1 MLSRLAIHN
10 LAIIENTEIYFQEG
24 YTVLTGETGAGKSLV
39 IDSLSLLLGERA
51 SNELIRAGEDSAS
64 IEGEFRLESPAL
76 SAYLYSLG
84 VPEDNGRV
92 SVLRVLSKTKP
103 SIKVNGVSITLA
115 ELVKLGRLLAD
126 IHSQFDF
133 AKILNPENYLSL
145 LDSYSFD
152 LIASYKK
159 EYSLALEDFKAKKK
173 AYEELEA
180 KKKKIDEDRDF
191 YLYQYQEL
199 KGMNLK
205 PGEEEEIA
213 SELSLLRNYGKI
225 ASLIEEAKEKIDGD
239 MLDSLYELSESLN
252 KLSSYQPQ
260 YQVDAEN
267 VDNAYIG
274 LKDSLLSL
282 RRKLGSLDYDPSRLE
297 ELEQRDADLTSL
309 KRKYHR
315 DVEGL
320 IALRDELAST
330 LDEKSDFSLL
340 LEEKKQEK
348 AKALSL
354 AIAKG
359 KELSTVRKKVALNIE
374 KDLKKNL
381 KDLLLDA
388 EFQIAFAPI
397 EEEKGEA
404 LLTEEGLDVID
415 FLMQTNVGEGLKP
428 LSKIISG
435 GEASRIMLAFKAILI
450 KANHIPTVVFDEIDT
465 GISGEAAEAVAKK
478 IRELS
483 LLCQVIAITHLPQ
496 VASRSDHHILISKE
510 VKGNRTYA
518 KAKDLSLEEK
528 ILQVAY
534 LISGGKVSEKQLE
547 YAREMVL
554 SPR

>member
-1 MLSRLAIHN
+1 MLRRLAIHN
-10 LAIIENTEIYFQEG
+10 LAIIENTEISFKEG
-24 YTVLTGETGAGKSLV
+24 FTVLTGETGAGKSLV

-64 IEGEFRLESPAL
+64 IEGEFIEESPAL
-76 SAYLYSLG
+76 NAYLYSLG
-84 VPEDNGRV
+84 VPENNGRILV
-92 SVLRVLSKTKP
+92 VRVLSKTKP

-115 ELVKLGRLLAD
+115 ELVELGRLLAD

-159 EYSLALEDFKAKKK
+159 EYVLALEEFKAKRKE
-173 AYEELEA
+173 YEELEA

-239 MLDSLYELSESLN
+239 MLDQLYELSESLN

-260 YQVDAEN
+260 YQGDAEAI
-267 VDNAYIG
+267 DNAYIG
-274 LKDSLLSL
+274 LKDSLLGL

-320 IALRDELAST
+320 IALRDELAAT
-330 LDEKSDFSLL
+330 LDEKSDFALL
-340 LEEKKQEK
+340 LEDKKKEKE
-348 AKALSL
+348 AALSVAL
-354 AIAKG
+354 EKG
-359 KELSTVRKKVALNIE
+359 KELSTVRQKVALGIE

-388 EFQIAFAPI
+388 EFQIQFAPLD
-397 EEEKGEA
+397 ESKGEA

-415 FLMQTNVGEGLKP
+415 FFMQTNIGEGLKP

-450 KANHIPTVVFDEIDT
+450 KANRIPTVVFDEIDT
-465 GISGEAAEAVAKK
+465 GISGEAAESVAKK

-518 KAKDLSLEEK
+518 QAKELTLEEK

-534 LISGGKVSEKQLE
+534 LISGGKVSQKQLD